1 MGHCNEYAA
10 HALNIAA
17 CLHLAHTERY
27 ADAESLFLKIY
38 RIRLRTG
45 LFPAAAR
52 SLNQAVYCLAL
63 QGQMHAVMTKLVWLG
78 QLYYSELRDHRKAQS
93 TFEKAAVLSEEQKQ
107 PRLAEMLWVL
117 IAEIAASYSK
127 DYEKAAICFERAA
140 RQNMQSLPIHRH
152 PRANMFKA
160 GLCHLLDRGHG
171 SWRLRLLLD
180 LGFFEIDS
188 TFPGGLE
195 WNILQSIFEA
205 LQKRDRGTVDPIVAE
220 CKQLS
225 EVDCFAAALLEQ
237 I

>member
-1 MGHCNEYAA
+1 
-10 HALNIAA
+10 
-17 CLHLAHTERY
+17 
-27 ADAESLFLKIY
+27 
-38 RIRLRTG
+38 
-45 LFPAAAR
+45 
-52 SLNQAVYCLAL
+52 
-63 QGQMHAVMTKLVWLG
+63 MTKLVWLG

-117 IAEIAASYSK
+117 IAEIAASYTMKKSPK
-127 DYEKAAICFERAA
+127 VEMKFRFNHGL
-140 RQNMQSLPIHRH
+140 R
-152 PRANMFKA
+152 NMFKA